1 MFTEEERAKF
11 KQRFVKW
18 KAGEQVY
25 ENGLPVYGGGK
36 STKKGSYYL
45 PGEKIRRE
53 LDVPYDNS
61 FYDYRRANQL
71 GYEPDE
77 TGHMPSRDW
86 ITGRY
91 LKTPTHPTESLSIYT
106 DLGLG
111 YDVFDKYGNTY
122 SQPNWGSTWQY
133 RLPQYKNGKSYLLK
147 IPNISEHLTK
157 LLYAE

>member
-1 MFTEEERAKF
+1 MRRDPTEFRERFAA
-11 KQRFVKW
+11 W
-18 KAGEQVY
+18 KAGEKVY
-25 ENGLPVYGGGK
+25 ENGLPTYGGGK
-36 STKKGSYYL
+36 SAKKGSYYL

-61 FYDYRRANQL
+61 SYDYRRANQL
-71 GYEPDE
+71 GYEPDK
-77 TGHMPSRDW
+77 TGHLPSRDW

-91 LKTPTHPTESLSIYT
+91 LKAPTHPTESLSVYT

-122 SQPNWGSTWQY
+122 SQPNWGYTWQS

-147 IPNISEHLTK
+147 IPNISGHLTK